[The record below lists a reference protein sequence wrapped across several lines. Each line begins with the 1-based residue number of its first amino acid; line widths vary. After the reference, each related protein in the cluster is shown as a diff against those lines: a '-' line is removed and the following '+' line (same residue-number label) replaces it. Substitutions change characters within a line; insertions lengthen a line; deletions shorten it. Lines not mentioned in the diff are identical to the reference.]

1 MFKVAVLGE
10 RDSVY
15 GFTSVGM
22 DVFPVAEPAQA
33 GKQLKSLC
41 ENGYAI
47 IFVTE
52 SVYAFLG
59 RQAQN
64 YGSAPLPAIIPIPGV
79 SGNTGLGRERVK
91 GFVKQ
96 AVGSDILFGN
106 K

>member
-1 MFKVAVLGE
+1 MYKVAVLGE
-10 RDSVY
+10 RDSIY

-22 DVFPVAEPAQA
+22 EIFPITDPAHA
-33 GKQLKSLC
+33 GKLIKTLS
-41 ENGYAI
+41 EGGYAV

-52 SVYAFLG
+52 SVYAHLG
-59 RQAQN
+59 KELLSS
-64 YGSAPLPAIIPIPGV
+64 GAPLPAIVPIPGV
-79 SGNTGLGRERVK
+79 SGNTGIGIDRVK